1 MIPACLS
8 PDAVL
13 GPTLFA
19 VVTRRFSVD
28 QPLRLLS
35 HGTKHQRLWLARN
48 HIAGSAYN
56 GYGGARITQ
65 MSDFS
70 ILLKRLY
77 GRGAGRGKSR
87 FRCASL
93 TGGIGPTV
101 AGSVYDLKKRP
112 YDTGIELGPRVLLDL
127 PQSGFA
133 GDAITVRPGTDHG
146 IERVGHRDYPC
157 YQGNVLAAKP
167 VRVSFAVEA
176 LVMVFDDRQR
186 GCELCRRGE
195 DRDPECRMPLYLR
208 VLIFGQAT
216 SLLQDTIR
224 YAYLTY
230 IVQQCPAGQGF
241 HLFAGQG
248 DLAADAQGET

>member
-127 PQSGFA
+127 PKSGFA
-133 GDAITVRPGTDHG
+133 GDAVSVRPGTDHG

-157 YQGNVLAAKP
+157 YQGDVLAAQP
-167 VRVSFAVEA
+167 VRVSLAVEA

-186 GCELCRRGE
+186 RCQLLYRG
-195 DRDPECRMPLYLR
+195 DDLDPQCRMPLYHR
-208 VLIFGQAT
+208 VLLVGQAAGF
-216 SLLQDTIR
+216 LQDQIR
-224 YAYLTY
+224 HPALTHV
-230 IVQQCPAGQGF
+230 VQQSPCGQGL
-241 HLFAGQG
+241 HLVG
-248 DLAADAQGET
+248 